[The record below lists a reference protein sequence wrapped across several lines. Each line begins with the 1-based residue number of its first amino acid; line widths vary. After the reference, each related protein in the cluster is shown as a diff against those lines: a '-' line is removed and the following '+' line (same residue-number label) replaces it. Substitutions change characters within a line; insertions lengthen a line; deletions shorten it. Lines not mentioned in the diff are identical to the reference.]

1 MAQYNRDSEKVDL
14 SGALKDSGAGVKL
27 DASGWRAVRYYRDP
41 QSPKV
46 VQWVLQYSGGLVRD
60 EKQAQ
65 YILLGFVAVVIATS
79 LMLVFGGVTGTQS
92 KFTPENFT
100 PITRPTGF
108 R

>member
-1 MAQYNRDSEKVDL
+1 MEHQPGDDKGSVNFRVAD
-14 SGALKDSGAGVKL
+14 DSGVKYT
-27 DASGWRAVRYYRDP
+27 DDNGWRAVRYYRDP

-100 PITRPTGF
+100 PITLPTGF